1 MLPVTYVVIFAW
13 SEQRTYKGT
22 TKLIVLLLFFILFN
36 VPLHHLL
43 NIILMFKGQS
53 CVNFVTSCHHVC
65 FSNCTSGACIRIF
78 IFVCILLSAVVLT
91 VLVEF
96 ANLMF
101 LWPGID
107 PLSLQKWMQFWGLHK
122 YWLNAIVSIKLIKDK
137 LSARHNVS
145 DTYQCTQGVPTD
157 IKFNLW

>member
-1 MLPVTYVVIFAW
+1 MYH
-13 SEQRTYKGT
+13 Y
-22 TKLIVLLLFFILFN
+22 
-36 VPLHHLL
+36 
-43 NIILMFKGQS
+43 IIYWTLMFKGQS

-65 FSNCTSGACIRIF
+65 FFKIVLQEHVLIGIF
-78 IFVCILLSAVVLT
+78 IFVYILLSAVVLT

-107 PLSLQKWMQFWGLHK
+107 PLSLQKWLQFWGLHK
-122 YWLNAIVSIKLIKDK
+122 YWLNAIVSIRLIKDK

-157 IKFNLW
+157 IQFNLW